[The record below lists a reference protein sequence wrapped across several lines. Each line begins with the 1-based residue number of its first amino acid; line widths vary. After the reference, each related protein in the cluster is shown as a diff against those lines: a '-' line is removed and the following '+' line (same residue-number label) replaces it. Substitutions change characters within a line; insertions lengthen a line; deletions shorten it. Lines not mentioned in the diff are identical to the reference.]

1 MMKKSRD
8 ITLRDLFLARS
19 AIANSVTRTP
29 LIASAPGNFGSGHAV
44 FLKLE
49 NLQTTGSFKI
59 RGAANKLIGLTPAE
73 RQNGVVAVSSGNHG
87 RAISK
92 IARQL
97 EIKATVCITDKVPV
111 HKVEAMRALGAD
123 VIIAGDNVDEAE
135 AHALQ
140 LVAKKEMIFV
150 NPFDD
155 PHVIAGQGTIGL
167 EILEDLP
174 RVDTVIVPTS
184 GGGLI
189 AGIGLALK
197 SADPALRVVGVTME
211 QGAAMYLS
219 LQAGHQVPVNE
230 YETLAD
236 ALVGGIGLE
245 NHYSLAMCQRYVDE
259 IVLVS
264 EQEIGQAM
272 AYLLREEHLVVEGG
286 GAVGIAALLQ
296 GKVELG
302 EHVAV
307 VISGGNVELELLL
320 SIARKYN

>member
-1 MMKKSRD
+1 M
-8 ITLRDLFLARS
+8 
-19 AIANSVTRTP
+19 ANSHEINLQDVILAKSTIADSAKRTP
-29 LIASAPGNFGSGHAV
+29 LIASNFGSGNDV

-59 RGAANKLIGLTPAE
+59 RGAANKLKSLTLE
-73 RQNGVVAVSSGNHG
+73 QRQQGVLAVSSGNHG
-87 RAISK
+87 RAVSK

-97 EIKATVCITDKVPV
+97 EINATICITDKVPAL
-111 HKVEAMRALGAD
+111 KVDAMRALGAE
-123 VIIAGDNVDEAE
+123 VIVAGDNWDEAE
-135 AHALQ
+135 AHAHH
-140 LVAKKEMIFV
+140 LVAKKGMIFV

-174 RVDTVIVPTS
+174 DVDTVIVPTS

-189 AGIGLALK
+189 AGIALAMK
-197 SADPALRVVGVTME
+197 SENPKLRVVGVTME

-219 LQAGHQVPVNE
+219 LEAGHLVPVDE
-230 YETLAD
+230 FETLAD
-236 ALVGGIGLE
+236 ALIGGLGIE
-245 NHYSLAMCQRYVDE
+245 NHYSIAMCQRYVDE

-264 EQEIGQAM
+264 EEKIAEAM

-286 GAVGIAALLQ
+286 GAVGMAALLQ
-296 GKVELG
+296 HKVDFGK
-302 EHVAV
+302 HVVV

-320 SIARKYN
+320 SIAKKYV

>member
-1 MMKKSRD
+1 MENSLG
-8 ITLRDLFLARS
+8 ITLRDLFLAKS
-19 AIANSVTRTP
+19 NIANYARRTP
-29 LIASAPGNFGSGHAV
+29 LIASTPGNIGSGHEV

-59 RGAANKLIGLTPAE
+59 RGAANKLKSLTSEE
-73 RQNGVVAVSSGNHG
+73 RQHGVVAVSSGNHG

-97 EIKATVCITDKVPV
+97 GINATVCISDKVPA
-111 HKVEAMRALGAD
+111 HKVEAMRALGAN
-123 VIIAGDNVDEAE
+123 VILAGDDQDEAE
-135 AHALQ
+135 AHARQ
-140 LVAKKEMIFV
+140 LVAEKGMIFV

-155 PHVIAGQGTIGL
+155 PKVIAGQGTIGL

-174 RVDTVIVPTS
+174 QVDTVIVPTS

-189 AGIGLALK
+189 AGIALAMK
-197 SADPALRVVGVTME
+197 SADPKLRVVGVTMQ

-219 LQAGHQVPVNE
+219 LQAGHLVPVDE
-230 YETLAD
+230 SETLAD
-236 ALVGGIGLE
+236 ALIGGIGIE
-245 NHYSLAMCQRYVDE
+245 NTYTLAMCQRYVDE

-264 EQEIGQAM
+264 EEEIAEAM

-296 GKVELG
+296 HKVDFGK
-302 EHVAV
+302 HVVV

-320 SIARKYN
+320 SIAKKYV